1 MAPNGARSACV
12 IAREVTPVL
21 EVAREM
27 GRGIHPRLPMLTS
40 QVDLLLRFNR
50 WPLGGCMGRAG
61 ALREVT

>member
-40 QVDLLLRFNR
+40 QVDLLLRFIV
-50 WPLGGCMGRAG
+50 GRSGVAWDEPVRSG
-61 ALREVT
+61 R